1 MTAGYEL
8 VYLERGGH
16 REARLQANGWRNRS
30 YLKEGVPKIAA
41 LTMRNHGILG

>member
-16 REARLQANGWRNRS
+16 REARLQANGQAKS
-30 YLKEGVPKIAA
+30 VMIEKEGSQK
-41 LTMRNHGILG
+41 